1 MVKINIK
8 KCSYDL
14 LIVGKNLVKLL
25 MELQTGPSRSESL
38 SCVIELWY
46 FMAELRICILNGEN
60 IAKPAPPVL
69 SFALFLSH
77 KKVLAQHKNLR
88 ECAFLLGQD
97 PPYSQ

>member
-1 MVKINIK
+1 
-8 KCSYDL
+8 
-14 LIVGKNLVKLL
+14 

-97 PPYSQ
+97 HHTVNSNGHFYQ

>member
-1 MVKINIK
+1 
-8 KCSYDL
+8 
-14 LIVGKNLVKLL
+14 

-88 ECAFLLGQD
+88 ECAFLLEQD

>member
-1 MVKINIK
+1 M
-8 KCSYDL
+8 

-46 FMAELRICILNGEN
+46 FMAELRIYILNGEN
-60 IAKPAPPVL
+60 IAKPALPVP

-77 KKVLAQHKNLR
+77 KVLAQHKNLR

-97 PPYSQ
+97 PPYNQ